1 MKKNRYN
8 KFRQKITAFLL
19 TAALVLSAS
28 SAYGESGSDD
38 PLSEVSPDSSA
49 SEITL
54 MFTGDLMC
62 QPSQQTAAFNG
73 KTYNFEPTF
82 KYVKNI
88 FDNADFV
95 VGNLET
101 LISKSLPL
109 SKDMQ
114 RLQSKPFLNGP
125 EAYLD
130 ALEYAGFDAFIM
142 ANNHGC
148 DGGELGITETLDALD
163 EREIPHTGLFRDSSE
178 KRYFILEQ
186 NGIKVGI
193 LSYATYF
200 NKKEKF
206 LSEDKRESMIN
217 RTTQAKINAD
227 VKALKAE
234 GADFIIAY
242 NHCGTE
248 YSQEPAARQETYGIM
263 FAIAGVNYIIG
274 SHPHVLQPFDL
285 IRFNDLKVPYIYSM
299 GNFASSMID
308 PITKE
313 TIVLSLTLKKSES
326 GEVIL
331 ADQEYYPCYMLDEY
345 EGNPFVIMPEDERYN
360 DGFYEKAPSD
370 LVKQIRKN
378 YTHIRKIVG
387 KLRT

>member
-1 MKKNRYN
+1 MKKDRYN

-178 KRYFILEQ
+178 KRYLILEQ

-217 RTTQAKINAD
+217 RITQAKINAD

-248 YSQEPAARQETYGIM
+248 YSQEPAARQENYGIM

-285 IRFNDLKVPYIYSM
+285 IRYNDLKVPYIYSM

-345 EGNPFVIMPEDERYN
+345 EGNSFVIMPEDERYN

-370 LVKQIRKN
+370 LIKQIRKN
-378 YTHIRKIVG
+378 YKHIRKIVG

>member
-1 MKKNRYN
+1 MKKDRYN

-73 KTYNFEPTF
+73 RTYNFEPTF

-130 ALEYAGFDAFIM
+130 ALEYAGFDAIIM

-178 KRYFILEQ
+178 KRYLILEQ

-345 EGNPFVIMPEDERYN
+345 EGNSFVIMPEDERYN

-370 LVKQIRKN
+370 LIKQIRKN

>member
-1 MKKNRYN
+1 MKKDRYN

-73 KTYNFEPTF
+73 RTYNFEPTF

-206 LSEDKRESMIN
+206 LSEDKR
-217 RTTQAKINAD
+217 
-227 VKALKAE
+227 
-234 GADFIIAY
+234 
-242 NHCGTE
+242 
-248 YSQEPAARQETYGIM
+248 
-263 FAIAGVNYIIG
+263 
-274 SHPHVLQPFDL
+274 
-285 IRFNDLKVPYIYSM
+285 
-299 GNFASSMID
+299 
-308 PITKE
+308 
-313 TIVLSLTLKKSES
+313 
-326 GEVIL
+326 
-331 ADQEYYPCYMLDEY
+331 
-345 EGNPFVIMPEDERYN
+345 
-360 DGFYEKAPSD
+360 
-370 LVKQIRKN
+370 
-378 YTHIRKIVG
+378 
-387 KLRT
+387 

>member
-1 MKKNRYN
+1 MKKDRYN

-73 KTYNFEPTF
+73 RTYNFEPTF

-345 EGNPFVIMPEDERYN
+345 EGNPFVIMPEDECYN

-370 LVKQIRKN
+370 LIKQIRKN
-378 YTHIRKIVG
+378 YKHIRKIVG

>member
-1 MKKNRYN
+1 MKKDRYN

-73 KTYNFEPTF
+73 RTYNFEPTF

-345 EGNPFVIMPEDERYN
+345 EGNSFVIMPEDERYN

-370 LVKQIRKN
+370 LIKQIRKN

>member
-1 MKKNRYN
+1 MKKDRYKKYRNR
-8 KFRQKITAFLL
+8 IIPIIL
-19 TAALVLSAS
+19 TLVLVFSAS
-28 SAYGESGSDD
+28 SAYGDSEATGS
-38 PLSEVSPDSSA
+38 LSQDLSDSSA
-49 SEITL
+49 SEVTI

-73 KTYNFEPTF
+73 KAYNFKPTF

-109 SKDMQ
+109 TKDMN

-130 ALEYAGFDAFIM
+130 ALQYAGFDAFIM

-163 EREIPHTGLFRDSSE
+163 SRGIPHTGIFRDRSE

-186 NGIKVGI
+186 NDIKIGI

-206 LSEDKRESMIN
+206 LPADKREDMIN

-227 VKALKAE
+227 VKALREE
-234 GADFIIAY
+234 GADYIVAY

-248 YSQEPAARQETYGIM
+248 YSQEPASRQESYGVM
-263 FAIAGVNYIIG
+263 FARAGVDYIIG

-285 IRFNDLKVPYIYSM
+285 IRYNNLKVPYIYSM

-313 TIVLSLTLKKSES
+313 TIILSITLKKTET
-326 GEVIL
+326 GEVSL
-331 ADQEYYPCYMLDEY
+331 AEQEYYPCYMLDEY
-345 EGNPFVIMPEDERYN
+345 EGEPFVLMPEDERYN
-360 DGFYEKAPSD
+360 DGFFEKAPSD
-370 LVKQIRKN
+370 LVTKIKKN
-378 YTHIRKIVG
+378 FKHIRKIVG

>member
-1 MKKNRYN
+1 MKKDRYN

-73 KTYNFEPTF
+73 RTYNFEPTF

-345 EGNPFVIMPEDERYN
+345 EGNSFVIMPEDERYN

-378 YTHIRKIVG
+378 YKHIRQIVG

>member
-1 MKKNRYN
+1 MKKDGYN
-8 KFRQKITAFLL
+8 KYRNKIIAFLL
-19 TAALVLSAS
+19 TIVLVLSAS
-28 SAYGESGSDD
+28 SAYGYTDADGSTAQELPESSCT
-38 PLSEVSPDSSA
+38 EV
-49 SEITL
+49 TL

-109 SKDMQ
+109 SKDMA

-148 DGGELGITETLDALD
+148 DGGELGITETLDVLD

-206 LSEDKRESMIN
+206 LSEGKRESMIN

-248 YSQEPAARQETYGIM
+248 YSQEPASRQETYGIM

-285 IRFNDLKVPYIYSM
+285 IRYNDLKVPYIYSM

-378 YTHIRKIVG
+378 YKHIRKIVG

>member
-1 MKKNRYN
+1 MKKDRYN
-8 KFRQKITAFLL
+8 KYRNRIIPILL
-19 TAALVLSAS
+19 MLVLVLSAS
-28 SAYGESGSDD
+28 SAYGESGADGS
-38 PLSEVSPDSSA
+38 VSQGLPDSSE
-49 SEITL
+49 SEVTL

-73 KTYNFEPTF
+73 KAYNFKPTF

-109 SKDMQ
+109 TKDMN

-130 ALEYAGFDAFIM
+130 ALQYAGFDAFIM

-163 EREIPHTGLFRDSSE
+163 GRGIPHTGIFRDRSE

-186 NGIKVGI
+186 NDIKIGI

-200 NKKEKF
+200 NKKEK
-206 LSEDKRESMIN
+206 LLPADKREDMIN

-227 VKALKAE
+227 VKALREE
-234 GADFIIAY
+234 GADYIVAY

-248 YSQEPAARQETYGIM
+248 YSQEPASRQESYGVM
-263 FAIAGVNYIIG
+263 FASAGVDYIIG

-285 IRFNDLKVPYIYSM
+285 IRYNNLKVPYIYSM

-313 TIVLSLTLKKSES
+313 TIILSITLKKTET
-326 GEVIL
+326 GEVSL
-331 ADQEYYPCYMLDEY
+331 AEQEYYPCYMLDEY
-345 EGNPFVIMPEDERYN
+345 EGEPFVLMPEDERYN
-360 DGFYEKAPSD
+360 DGFFEKASSD
-370 LVKQIRKN
+370 LVTKIKKN
-378 YTHIRKIVG
+378 FKHIRKIVG
-387 KLRT
+387 KFRT

>member
-1 MKKNRYN
+1 MKKDRYN

-345 EGNPFVIMPEDERYN
+345 EGNPFVIMPEDECYN

-370 LVKQIRKN
+370 LIKQIRKN
-378 YTHIRKIVG
+378 YKHIRKIVG

>member
-1 MKKNRYN
+1 MKKDRYN

-73 KTYNFEPTF
+73 RTYNFEPTF

-178 KRYFILEQ
+178 KRYLILEQ

-345 EGNPFVIMPEDERYN
+345 EGNSFVIMPEDERYN

-370 LVKQIRKN
+370 LIKQIRKN
-378 YTHIRKIVG
+378 YKHIRKIVG

>member
-1 MKKNRYN
+1 MKKDRYKKYRNR
-8 KFRQKITAFLL
+8 IIPIIL
-19 TAALVLSAS
+19 TLVLVFSAS
-28 SAYGESGSDD
+28 SAYGDSEATGS
-38 PLSEVSPDSSA
+38 LSQDLSDSSA
-49 SEITL
+49 SEVTI

-73 KTYNFEPTF
+73 KAYNFKPTF

-109 SKDMQ
+109 TKDMN

-130 ALEYAGFDAFIM
+130 ALQYAGFDAFIM

-163 EREIPHTGLFRDSSE
+163 SRGIPHTGIFRDRSE

-186 NGIKVGI
+186 NDIKIGI

-206 LSEDKRESMIN
+206 LPADKREDMIN
-217 RTTQAKINAD
+217 RTTQEKINAD
-227 VKALKAE
+227 VKALKEE
-234 GADFIIAY
+234 GADYIVAY

-248 YSQEPAARQETYGIM
+248 YSQEPASRQESYGVM
-263 FAIAGVNYIIG
+263 FASAGVDYIIG

-285 IRFNDLKVPYIYSM
+285 IRYNNLKVPYIYSM

-313 TIVLSLTLKKSES
+313 TIILSITLKKTET
-326 GEVIL
+326 GEVSL
-331 ADQEYYPCYMLDEY
+331 AEQEYYPCYMLDEY
-345 EGNPFVIMPEDERYN
+345 EGEPFVLMPEDERYN
-360 DGFYEKAPSD
+360 DGFFEKAPSD
-370 LVKQIRKN
+370 L
-378 YTHIRKIVG
+378 
-387 KLRT
+387 

>member
-1 MKKNRYN
+1 MKKDRYN
-8 KFRQKITAFLL
+8 KYRNRIIPILL
-19 TAALVLSAS
+19 MLVLVLSAS
-28 SAYGESGSDD
+28 SAYGESGADGS
-38 PLSEVSPDSSA
+38 VSQGLPDSSE
-49 SEITL
+49 SEVTL

-73 KTYNFEPTF
+73 KAYNFKPTF

-109 SKDMQ
+109 TKDMN

-130 ALEYAGFDAFIM
+130 ALQYAGFDAFIM

-163 EREIPHTGLFRDSSE
+163 ERGIPHTGIFRDRSE

-186 NGIKVGI
+186 NDIKIGI

-206 LSEDKRESMIN
+206 LPADKREDMIN
-217 RTTQAKINAD
+217 RITQAKVNAD
-227 VKALKAE
+227 VKALREE
-234 GADFIIAY
+234 GADYIVAY

-248 YSQEPAARQETYGIM
+248 YSQEPASRQESYGVM
-263 FAIAGVNYIIG
+263 FAIAGVDYIIG

-285 IRFNDLKVPYIYSM
+285 IRYNNLKVPYIYSM

-308 PITKE
+308 PKTKE
-313 TIVLSLTLKKSES
+313 TIILSITLKKTET
-326 GEVIL
+326 GEVVL
-331 ADQEYYPCYMLDEY
+331 AEQDYYPCYILDEY
-345 EGNPFVIMPEDERYN
+345 DGNSFVLMPEDDRYN
-360 DGFYEKAPSD
+360 DEFFEKASSD
-370 LVKQIRKN
+370 LVTQIKKN
-378 YTHIRKIVG
+378 FKHIRKIVG

>member
-1 MKKNRYN
+1 MKKDRYN

-19 TAALVLSAS
+19 TVALVLSAS

-38 PLSEVSPDSSA
+38 PLSEVSSDSSA

-163 EREIPHTGLFRDSSE
+163 EREIPHTGLFRNSTE
-178 KRYFILEQ
+178 KRYLILEQ

-206 LSEDKRESMIN
+206 ISEGKRESMIN

-285 IRFNDLKVPYIYSM
+285 IRYNDLKVPYIYSM

-308 PITKE
+308 PLTKE

-345 EGNPFVIMPEDERYN
+345 EGNPFVIMPEDECYN
-360 DGFYEKAPSD
+360 DGFYEKAPSN

-378 YTHIRKIVG
+378 YKHIRQIVG

>member
-1 MKKNRYN
+1 MKKDRYN

-73 KTYNFEPTF
+73 RTYNFEPTF

-313 TIVLSLTLKKSES
+313 TIVLSLTLKKTES

-345 EGNPFVIMPEDERYN
+345 EGNSFVIMPEDERYN

-370 LVKQIRKN
+370 LIKQIRKN

>member
-1 MKKNRYN
+1 MKKDRYN
-8 KFRQKITAFLL
+8 KYRNRIIPILL
-19 TAALVLSAS
+19 MLVLVLSAS
-28 SAYGESGSDD
+28 SAYGESGADGS
-38 PLSEVSPDSSA
+38 VSQGLPDSSE
-49 SEITL
+49 SEVTL

-73 KTYNFEPTF
+73 KAYNFKPTF

-109 SKDMQ
+109 TKDMN

-130 ALEYAGFDAFIM
+130 ALQYAGFDAFIM

-163 EREIPHTGLFRDSSE
+163 ERGIPHTGIFRDRSE

-186 NGIKVGI
+186 NDIKIGI

-206 LSEDKRESMIN
+206 LPADKREDMIN
-217 RTTQAKINAD
+217 RITQAKINAD
-227 VKALKAE
+227 VKALREE
-234 GADFIIAY
+234 GADYIVAY

-248 YSQEPAARQETYGIM
+248 YSQEPASRQESYGVM
-263 FAIAGVNYIIG
+263 FAIAGVDYIIG

-285 IRFNDLKVPYIYSM
+285 IRYNNLKVPYIYSM

-308 PITKE
+308 PKTKE
-313 TIVLSLTLKKSES
+313 TIILSITLKKTET
-326 GEVIL
+326 GEVVL
-331 ADQEYYPCYMLDEY
+331 AEQDYYPCYILDEY
-345 EGNPFVIMPEDERYN
+345 DGNSFVLMPEDDRYN
-360 DGFYEKAPSD
+360 DEFFEKAPGD
-370 LVKQIRKN
+370 LVTQIKKN
-378 YTHIRKIVG
+378 FKHIRKIVG

>member
-1 MKKNRYN
+1 MKKDRYN

-73 KTYNFEPTF
+73 RTYNFEPTF

-101 LISKSLPL
+101 LISKSLRL

-178 KRYFILEQ
+178 KRYLILEQ

-345 EGNPFVIMPEDERYN
+345 EGNSFVIMPEDERYN

>member
-1 MKKNRYN
+1 MKKDRYN

-38 PLSEVSPDSSA
+38 PLSEVSPDSSS

-73 KTYNFEPTF
+73 RTYNFEPTF

-178 KRYFILEQ
+178 KRYLILEQ

-345 EGNPFVIMPEDERYN
+345 EGNPFVIMPEDECYN

-378 YTHIRKIVG
+378 YKHIRKIVG

>member
-1 MKKNRYN
+1 MKKDRYN

-163 EREIPHTGLFRDSSE
+163 EREIPHTGLFRNSTE
-178 KRYFILEQ
+178 KRYLILEQ

-206 LSEDKRESMIN
+206 ISEGKRESMIN

-285 IRFNDLKVPYIYSM
+285 IRYNDLKVPYIYSM

-313 TIVLSLTLKKSES
+313 TIVLSLTLKKTES
-326 GEVIL
+326 GEVVI
-331 ADQEYYPCYMLDEY
+331 ADQEYYPCYILDEY

-378 YTHIRKIVG
+378 YKHIRQIVG

>member
-1 MKKNRYN
+1 MKKDRYN

-263 FAIAGVNYIIG
+263 FASAGVNYIIG

-345 EGNPFVIMPEDERYN
+345 EGNSFVIMPEDERYN

-370 LVKQIRKN
+370 LIKQIRKN
-378 YTHIRKIVG
+378 YKHIRKIVG

>member
-1 MKKNRYN
+1 MKKDRYN

-345 EGNPFVIMPEDERYN
+345 EGNSFVIMPEDERYN

-370 LVKQIRKN
+370 LIKQIRKT
-378 YTHIRKIVG
+378 YKHIRKIVV

>member
-1 MKKNRYN
+1 MKKDRYN

-95 VGNLET
+95 VGNLES

-345 EGNPFVIMPEDERYN
+345 EGNSFVIMPEDERYN

-370 LVKQIRKN
+370 LIKQIRKN
-378 YTHIRKIVG
+378 YKHIRKIVG

>member
-1 MKKNRYN
+1 MKKDRYN
-8 KFRQKITAFLL
+8 KYRNRIIPILL
-19 TAALVLSAS
+19 MLVLVLSAS
-28 SAYGESGSDD
+28 SAYGESGADGS
-38 PLSEVSPDSSA
+38 VSQGLPDSSE
-49 SEITL
+49 SEVTL

-73 KTYNFEPTF
+73 KAYNFKPTF

-109 SKDMQ
+109 TKDMN

-130 ALEYAGFDAFIM
+130 ALQYAGFDAFIM

-163 EREIPHTGLFRDSSE
+163 ERGIPHTGIFRDRSE

-186 NGIKVGI
+186 NDIKIGI

-206 LSEDKRESMIN
+206 LPADKREDMIN

-227 VKALKAE
+227 VKALREE
-234 GADFIIAY
+234 GADYIVAY

-248 YSQEPAARQETYGIM
+248 YSQEPASRQESYGVM
-263 FAIAGVNYIIG
+263 FASAGVDYIIG

-285 IRFNDLKVPYIYSM
+285 IRYNNLKVPYIYSM

-313 TIVLSLTLKKSES
+313 TIILSITLKKTET
-326 GEVIL
+326 GEVSL
-331 ADQEYYPCYMLDEY
+331 AEQEYYPCYMLDEY
-345 EGNPFVIMPEDERYN
+345 EGEPFVLMPEDERYN
-360 DGFYEKAPSD
+360 DGFFEKASSG
-370 LVKQIRKN
+370 LVTQIKKN
-378 YTHIRKIVG
+378 FKHIRKIVG

>member
-1 MKKNRYN
+1 MKKDRYN
-8 KFRQKITAFLL
+8 KYRNRIIPILL
-19 TAALVLSAS
+19 MLVLVLSAS
-28 SAYGESGSDD
+28 SAYGESGADGS
-38 PLSEVSPDSSA
+38 VSQGLPDSSE
-49 SEITL
+49 SEVTL

-73 KTYNFEPTF
+73 KAYNFKPTF

-109 SKDMQ
+109 TKDMN

-130 ALEYAGFDAFIM
+130 ALQYAGFDAFIM

-163 EREIPHTGLFRDSSE
+163 ERGIPHTGIFRDRSE

-186 NGIKVGI
+186 NDIKIGI

-206 LSEDKRESMIN
+206 LPADKREDMIN

-227 VKALKAE
+227 VKALREE
-234 GADFIIAY
+234 GADYIVAY

-248 YSQEPAARQETYGIM
+248 YSQEPASRQESYGVM
-263 FAIAGVNYIIG
+263 FAIAGVDYIIG

-285 IRFNDLKVPYIYSM
+285 IRYNNLKVPYIYSM

-308 PITKE
+308 PKTKE
-313 TIVLSLTLKKSES
+313 TIILSITLKKTET
-326 GEVIL
+326 GEVVL
-331 ADQEYYPCYMLDEY
+331 AEQDYYPCYILDEY
-345 EGNPFVIMPEDERYN
+345 DGNSFVLMPEDDRYN
-360 DGFYEKAPSD
+360 DEFFEKAPSD
-370 LVKQIRKN
+370 LVPQIKKN
-378 YTHIRKIVG
+378 FKHIRKIVG

>member
-1 MKKNRYN
+1 MKKDRYN
-8 KFRQKITAFLL
+8 NYRSRIKPIILILIFVL
-19 TAALVLSAS
+19 TLSTS
-28 SAYGESGSDD
+28 LAYGGSERAD
-38 PLSEVSPDSSA
+38 SEV
-49 SEITL
+49 TL

-62 QPSQQTAAFNG
+62 QPSQQIAAFNG

-163 EREIPHTGLFRDSSE
+163 EREIPHTGLFRNSTE
-178 KRYFILEQ
+178 KRYLILEQ

-206 LSEDKRESMIN
+206 ISEGKRESMIN

-285 IRFNDLKVPYIYSM
+285 IRYNDLKVPYIYSM

-313 TIVLSLTLKKSES
+313 TIVLSLTLKKTES
-326 GEVIL
+326 GEVVI
-331 ADQEYYPCYMLDEY
+331 ADQEYYPCYILDEY
-345 EGNPFVIMPEDERYN
+345 EGNPFVIMPEDECYN

-378 YTHIRKIVG
+378 YKHIRQIVG

>member
-1 MKKNRYN
+1 MKKDRYN

-73 KTYNFEPTF
+73 RTYNFEPTF

-178 KRYFILEQ
+178 KRYLILEQ

-345 EGNPFVIMPEDERYN
+345 EGNSFVIMPEDERYN

-378 YTHIRKIVG
+378 YKHIRKIVG

>member
-1 MKKNRYN
+1 MKKDGYN
-8 KFRQKITAFLL
+8 KYRNKIIAFLL
-19 TAALVLSAS
+19 TIVLVLSAS
-28 SAYGESGSDD
+28 SAYGYTDADGSTAQELPESSCT
-38 PLSEVSPDSSA
+38 EV
-49 SEITL
+49 TL

-109 SKDMQ
+109 SKDMA

-148 DGGELGITETLDALD
+148 DGGELGITETLDVLD

-206 LSEDKRESMIN
+206 LSEGKRESMIN

-248 YSQEPAARQETYGIM
+248 YSQEPASRQETYGIM

-285 IRFNDLKVPYIYSM
+285 IRYNDLKVPYIYSM

-313 TIVLSLTLKKSES
+313 TIILSLTLKKTES

-331 ADQEYYPCYMLDEY
+331 ADHEYYPCYMLDEY
-345 EGNPFVIMPEDERYN
+345 EGEPFVLMPENERYN

-370 LVKQIRKN
+370 LVKQIKKN
-378 YTHIRKIVG
+378 FNHIRKIVG

>member
-1 MKKNRYN
+1 MKKDRYN

-178 KRYFILEQ
+178 KRYLILEQ

-345 EGNPFVIMPEDERYN
+345 EGNSFVIMPEDERYN

-378 YTHIRKIVG
+378 YKHIRQIVG

>member
-1 MKKNRYN
+1 MKKDRYN

-178 KRYFILEQ
+178 KRYLILEQ

-345 EGNPFVIMPEDERYN
+345 EGNSFVIMPEDERYN

-370 LVKQIRKN
+370 LIKQIRKN
-378 YTHIRKIVG
+378 YKHIRKIVG

>member
-1 MKKNRYN
+1 MKKDRYN

-73 KTYNFEPTF
+73 RTYNFEPTF

-178 KRYFILEQ
+178 KRYLILEQ

-345 EGNPFVIMPEDERYN
+345 EGNSFVIMPEDERYN

-370 LVKQIRKN
+370 LIKQIRKN

>member
-1 MKKNRYN
+1 MKKDRYN
-8 KFRQKITAFLL
+8 NYRSRIKPIILILIFVL
-19 TAALVLSAS
+19 TLSTS
-28 SAYGESGSDD
+28 LAYGGSERAD
-38 PLSEVSPDSSA
+38 SEV
-49 SEITL
+49 TL

-62 QPSQQTAAFNG
+62 QPSQQIAAFNG

-163 EREIPHTGLFRDSSE
+163 EREIPHTGLFRNSTE
-178 KRYFILEQ
+178 KRYLILEQ

-206 LSEDKRESMIN
+206 LSEGKRESMIN

-248 YSQEPAARQETYGIM
+248 YSQEPESRQESYGVM

-285 IRFNDLKVPYIYSM
+285 IRYNDLKVPYIYSM

-313 TIVLSLTLKKSES
+313 TIILSLTLKKTES
-326 GEVIL
+326 GVVVL

-345 EGNPFVIMPEDERYN
+345 EGEPFVLMPEDERYN

-370 LVKQIRKN
+370 LVKQIKKN
-378 YTHIRKIVG
+378 FNHIRKIVG

>member
-1 MKKNRYN
+1 MKKDRYN
-8 KFRQKITAFLL
+8 NYRSRIKPIILILIFVL
-19 TAALVLSAS
+19 TLSTS
-28 SAYGESGSDD
+28 LAYGGSERAD
-38 PLSEVSPDSSA
+38 SEV
-49 SEITL
+49 TL

-163 EREIPHTGLFRDSSE
+163 EREIPHTGLFRNSTE
-178 KRYFILEQ
+178 KRYLILEQ

-206 LSEDKRESMIN
+206 ISEGKRESMIN

-285 IRFNDLKVPYIYSM
+285 IRYNDLKVPYIYSM

-313 TIVLSLTLKKSES
+313 TIVLSLTLKKTES
-326 GEVIL
+326 GEVVI
-331 ADQEYYPCYMLDEY
+331 ADQEYYPCYILDEY

-378 YTHIRKIVG
+378 YKHIRQIVG

>member
-1 MKKNRYN
+1 MKKDRYN

-28 SAYGESGSDD
+28 SAYGESGSDG
-38 PLSEVSPDSSA
+38 PLSEVFPDSSA

-163 EREIPHTGLFRDSSE
+163 EREIPHTGLFRNSTE
-178 KRYFILEQ
+178 KRYLILEQ

-206 LSEDKRESMIN
+206 ISEGKRESMIN

-285 IRFNDLKVPYIYSM
+285 IRYNDLKVPYIYSM

-313 TIVLSLTLKKSES
+313 TIVLSLTLKKTES
-326 GEVIL
+326 GEVVI
-331 ADQEYYPCYMLDEY
+331 ADQEYYPCYILDEY

-378 YTHIRKIVG
+378 YKHIRQIVG

>member
-1 MKKNRYN
+1 MKKDRYN

-28 SAYGESGSDD
+28 SAYGESGSDG
-38 PLSEVSPDSSA
+38 PLSEVFPDSSA

-73 KTYNFEPTF
+73 KTYNFAPTF

-163 EREIPHTGLFRDSSE
+163 EREIPHTGLFRNSTE
-178 KRYFILEQ
+178 KRYLILEQ

-206 LSEDKRESMIN
+206 ISEGKRESMIN

-285 IRFNDLKVPYIYSM
+285 IRYNDLKVPYIYSM

-313 TIVLSLTLKKSES
+313 TIVLSLTLKKTES
-326 GEVIL
+326 GEVVI
-331 ADQEYYPCYMLDEY
+331 ADQEYYPCYILDEY

-378 YTHIRKIVG
+378 YKHIRQIVG

>member
-1 MKKNRYN
+1 MKKDRYKKYRNR
-8 KFRQKITAFLL
+8 IIPIIL
-19 TAALVLSAS
+19 TLVLVFSAS
-28 SAYGESGSDD
+28 SAYGDSEATGS
-38 PLSEVSPDSSA
+38 LSQDLSDSSA
-49 SEITL
+49 SEVTI

-73 KTYNFEPTF
+73 KTYNFKPTF

-88 FDNADFV
+88 FDTADFV

-109 SKDMQ
+109 TKDMN

-125 EAYLD
+125 EEYLD
-130 ALEYAGFDAFIM
+130 ALQYAGFDAFIM

-163 EREIPHTGLFRDSSE
+163 ERGIPHTGLFRDSSE

-186 NGIKVGI
+186 NGIKIGI

-200 NKKEKF
+200 NKKEK
-206 LSEDKRESMIN
+206 LLPADKREDMIN
-217 RTTQAKINAD
+217 RTTQAKITAD
-227 VKALKAE
+227 VEALREE
-234 GADFIIAY
+234 GADYIVAY

-248 YSQEPAARQETYGIM
+248 YSQEPASRQESYGVM
-263 FAIAGVNYIIG
+263 FARAGVDYIIG

-285 IRFNDLKVPYIYSM
+285 IRYNDLKVPYIYSM

-313 TIVLSLTLKKSES
+313 TLILSITLKKTET
-326 GEVIL
+326 GEVSL
-331 ADQEYYPCYMLDEY
+331 AEQEYYPCYMLDEY
-345 EGNPFVIMPEDERYN
+345 EGEPFVLMPEDELYN
-360 DGFYEKAPSD
+360 DGFFEKASSD
-370 LVKQIRKN
+370 LVKQIKKN
-378 YTHIRKIVG
+378 FKHIRKIVG

>member
-1 MKKNRYN
+1 MKKDRYN

-73 KTYNFEPTF
+73 KTYNFAPTF

-163 EREIPHTGLFRDSSE
+163 EREIPHTGLFRNSTE
-178 KRYFILEQ
+178 KRYLILEQ

-206 LSEDKRESMIN
+206 ISEGKRESMIN

-345 EGNPFVIMPEDERYN
+345 EGNSFVIMPEDERYN

-370 LVKQIRKN
+370 LIKQIRKN
-378 YTHIRKIVG
+378 YKHIRKIVG

>member
-1 MKKNRYN
+1 MKKDRYN

-73 KTYNFEPTF
+73 RTYNFEPTF

-345 EGNPFVIMPEDERYN
+345 EGNSFVIMPEDERYN

-370 LVKQIRKN
+370 LIKQIRKN
-378 YTHIRKIVG
+378 YKHIRKIVG

>member
-1 MKKNRYN
+1 MKKDRYN

-378 YTHIRKIVG
+378 YKHIRQIVG

>member
-1 MKKNRYN
+1 MKKDRYKKYRNR
-8 KFRQKITAFLL
+8 IIPIIL
-19 TAALVLSAS
+19 TLVLVFSAS
-28 SAYGESGSDD
+28 SAYGDSEATGS
-38 PLSEVSPDSSA
+38 LSQDLSDSSA
-49 SEITL
+49 SEVTI

-73 KTYNFEPTF
+73 KTYNFKPTF

-88 FDNADFV
+88 FDTADFV

-109 SKDMQ
+109 TKDMN

-125 EAYLD
+125 EEYLD
-130 ALEYAGFDAFIM
+130 ALQYAGFDAFIM

-163 EREIPHTGLFRDSSE
+163 SRGIPHTGIFRDRSE

-186 NGIKVGI
+186 NDIKIGI

-206 LSEDKRESMIN
+206 LPADKREDMIN

-227 VKALKAE
+227 VKALREE
-234 GADFIIAY
+234 GADYIVAY

-248 YSQEPAARQETYGIM
+248 YSQEPASRQESYGVM
-263 FAIAGVNYIIG
+263 FASAGVDYIIG

-285 IRFNDLKVPYIYSM
+285 IRYNNLKVPYIYSM

-308 PITKE
+308 PKTKE
-313 TIVLSLTLKKSES
+313 TIILSITLKKTET
-326 GEVIL
+326 GEVFL
-331 ADQEYYPCYMLDEY
+331 SEQEYYPCYILDEY
-345 EGNPFVIMPEDERYN
+345 DGNAFVLMPEDERYN
-360 DGFYEKAPSD
+360 DGFFEKAQSD
-370 LVKQIRKN
+370 LVKQIKKN
-378 YTHIRKIVG
+378 FKHIRKIVG